1 MIKIIF
7 DENNGITIQI
17 ENNTKLIK
25 DDIIKIIQE
34 VAKLKTID

>member
-7 DENNGITIQI
+7 DENNSITIQI
-17 ENNTKLIK
+17 EDNTKLIK

>member
-7 DENNGITIQI
+7 NENNEITIECDEI
-17 ENNTKLIK
+17 LIK
-25 DDIIKIIQE
+25 EDIIKIIQE